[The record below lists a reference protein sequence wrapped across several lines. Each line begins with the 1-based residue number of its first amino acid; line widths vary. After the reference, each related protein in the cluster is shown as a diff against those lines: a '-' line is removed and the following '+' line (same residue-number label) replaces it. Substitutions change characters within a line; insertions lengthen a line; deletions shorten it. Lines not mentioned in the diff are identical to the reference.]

1 MKNEIE
7 AILNNIGT
15 NVQGMS
21 LEQVKIRHK
30 AKLVLVTEKGTKEFT
45 ITQNLINFM
54 NGLTKNIYFGSTDE
68 DGKKMGVILIWE
80 K

>member
-1 MKNEIE
+1 
-7 AILNNIGT
+7 
-15 NVQGMS
+15 
-21 LEQVKIRHK
+21 
-30 AKLVLVTEKGTKEFT
+30 
-45 ITQNLINFM
+45 M